1 MATGG
6 APRQVKGEQGMS
18 EQKEK
23 WQGWLALSTAIMAV
37 LAALTTLYMGK
48 FSSRAIMA
56 QGQES
61 DQWAYYQAKSIKGH
75 TFETNKKTLE
85 LLYLTQKG
93 LSPKAEAEYQNT
105 LNKYGEEVKRYEGEK
120 KEIKEKAEGI
130 AKVKLKA
137 QEMGGDFAYALIFL
151 QIALMLSS
159 IASLT
164 KRHYLWY
171 IALICNL
178 GWLFFFMDA
187 WLLFY

>member
-1 MATGG
+1 MAD
-6 APRQVKGEQGMS
+6 
-18 EQKEK
+18 QKEK

-48 FSSRAIMA
+48 YSSRAIMA

-61 DQWAYYQAKSIKGH
+61 DQWAHYQAKSIKGH
-75 TFETNKKTLE
+75 TYEVNLKALE
-85 LLYLTQKG
+85 LQYLLQKG
-93 LSPKAEAEYQNT
+93 ITQETAAEYQKT
-105 LNKYGEEVKRYEGEK
+105 LSKYGEEIKRYDVEK
-120 KEIKEKAEGI
+120 NEIKDKAEGI

-171 IALICNL
+171 IALVCNV
-178 GWLFFFMDA
+178 GWLFFFLDA

>member
-1 MATGG
+1 
-6 APRQVKGEQGMS
+6 MS

-171 IALICNL
+171 IALICNV

>member
-1 MATGG
+1 MAD
-6 APRQVKGEQGMS
+6 
-18 EQKEK
+18 QKEK

-48 FSSRAIMA
+48 FSSRAILA

-75 TFETNKKTLE
+75 TYEINRKTLE
-85 LLYLTQKG
+85 LQFLAQKG
-93 LSPKAEAEYQNT
+93 LPAEATAEFRKTIQ
-105 LNKYGEEVKRYEGEK
+105 KYGDEVKRYEAEK
-120 KEIKEKAEGI
+120 KEIKEKADGI
-130 AKVKLKA
+130 AKAKLKA
-137 QEMGGDFAYALIFL
+137 QDMGGNFAYALIFL

-171 IALICNL
+171 IALACNV
-178 GWLFFFMDA
+178 GWLFFFLDA

>member
-1 MATGG
+1 
-6 APRQVKGEQGMS
+6 MS

-48 FSSRAIMA
+48 YSSRAIMA

-85 LLYLTQKG
+85 LLYLTQKK
-93 LSPKAEAEYQNT
+93 LSPEAAAEYQRT
-105 LNKYGEEVKRYEGEK
+105 LGKYGEEVKRYDGEK
-120 KEIKEKAEGI
+120 KEIKDKAEGI

-171 IALICNL
+171 IALACNV

>member
-1 MATGG
+1 MADL
-6 APRQVKGEQGMS
+6 
-18 EQKEK
+18 KEK
-23 WQGWLALSTAIMAV
+23 WQGWLVLSTAIMAV

-75 TFETNKKTLE
+75 TFEINRQTLK
-85 LLYLTQKG
+85 LQYLTQKG
-93 LSPKAEAEYQNT
+93 LSAEAAAEFQKVI
-105 LNKYGEEVKRYEGEK
+105 NKYGDEIKRYDGEK
-120 KEIKEKAEGI
+120 KEIKDKAEGI

-137 QEMGGDFAYALIFL
+137 QEMGGNFAYALIFL

-171 IALICNL
+171 IALLCNV
-178 GWLFFFMDA
+178 GWLFFFLDA

>member
-1 MATGG
+1 MADI
-6 APRQVKGEQGMS
+6 
-18 EQKEK
+18 KEK

-48 FSSRAIMA
+48 FSSRAILA

-75 TFETNKKTLE
+75 TYEINRKTLE
-85 LLYLTQKG
+85 LQFLAQKG
-93 LSPKAEAEYQNT
+93 LSPEAAAEFRKTIQ
-105 LNKYGEEVKRYEGEK
+105 KYGEETKRYEAEK
-120 KEIKEKAEGI
+120 KEIKDKADAI
-130 AKVKLKA
+130 ARTKLKA
-137 QEMGGDFAYALIFL
+137 QDMGGNFAYALIFL

-171 IALICNL
+171 IALACNV
-178 GWLFFFMDA
+178 GWIFFFLDA

>member
-1 MATGG
+1 MGTT
-6 APRQVKGEQGMS
+6 

-23 WQGWLALSTAIMAV
+23 WQGRLALSTAIMAV

-48 FSSRAIMA
+48 YSSRAIMA

-93 LSPKAEAEYQNT
+93 MSPEAAAEYRRT
-105 LNKYGEEVKRYEGEK
+105 VDKYGEEVKRYEGEK
-120 KEIKEKAEGI
+120 KEIKDKAEGI
-130 AKVKLKA
+130 SKVKLKS
-137 QEMGGDFAYALIFL
+137 QEMGGNFAYALIFL

-171 IALICNL
+171 IALVCNA
-178 GWLFFFMDA
+178 GWLFFFLDA
-187 WLLFY
+187 WMLFY